1 MNLDIVSFIVGILS
15 SIVFP
20 LLIYVKNYIVKKGER
35 RSFKLMINNEYI
47 KPLVKV
53 FDEGLSDDETK
64 KRINRQVADILK
76 KLDYL
81 KTDELPFLTTDNQFY
96 FIRVVEY
103 TLRLLHS
110 IVEISN
116 SYEFRD
122 TLPINVSGRQAEQ
135 DIFEKKIK
143 SHINYY
149 ELNID
154 KYANL
159 KTDKFQT
166 PN

>member
-20 LLIYVKNYIVKKGER
+20 LLIYIKNHIVKKFER
-35 RSFKLMINNEYI
+35 RSFKLMINKEYI
-47 KPLVKV
+47 KPLIKV

-64 KRINRQVADILK
+64 TRLNKQVADILK

-81 KTDELPFLTTDNQFY
+81 KTKELPFLTTDNQFY

-103 TLRLLHS
+103 TLRLLCS
-110 IVEISN
+110 IVDISN

-122 TLPINVSGRQAEQ
+122 TLPISVSERQAEK

-143 SHINYY
+143 SNIDYY

-159 KTDKFQT
+159 KTDKFQA